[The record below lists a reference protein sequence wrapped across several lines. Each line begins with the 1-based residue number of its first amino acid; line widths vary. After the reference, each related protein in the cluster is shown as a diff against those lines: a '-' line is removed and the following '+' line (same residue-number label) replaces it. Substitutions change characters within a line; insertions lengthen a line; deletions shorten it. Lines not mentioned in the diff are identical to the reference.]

1 MAPSSPTK
9 ASQARAMD
17 KAGAG
22 GSSRSTSSSTAASR
36 LRAAKSQPRDKDL
49 NNKISQVL
57 DQDSSAA
64 TTDESY
70 FSMSAAESAASS
82 RAPSRTASAAAAA
95 GNTSTSVRETRAR
108 TRAALQNSTNRPLSR
123 NNTSS
128 TASSA
133 TSISKKSSSS
143 LSSTASSA
151 SVASSLPPSSTIALG
166 LGRVKAQAKAL
177 ESRPALLQQRS
188 SQAILRAGEGLIP
201 PPATI
206 AATSSAVPFS
216 GVATSKDG
224 ARTRGNAQE
233 KEASDSA
240 AAGKAR
246 MAAKKLPASKISCF
260 ETEDSEGIKAFLRI
274 RPAPQEDKEY
284 AEPYIQILNETQ
296 VLMKPPR
303 EGASNSIR
311 ARVHASTLPIKYT
324 FTRVFAPTIPLSSPA
339 LSTPKPA
346 PSAATN
352 DQASFFQHT
361 TLPLVR
367 ELLSGQSGLIFTYG
381 VTNSGKSYTV
391 LGGNRKNEAGILPR
405 ALDVI
410 FNSIQ
415 GRHLDDPRVRPRGL
429 VGVELLPPSAEVG
442 GAGDTGG
449 ADASEEV
456 STASSSTPNT
466 TVKSA
471 SGRPFVVPTPANR
484 RGPNVARSAS
494 ATTLGST
501 SNTITAPPMPVYD
514 IEPVTVP
521 IDKNYR
527 YSVWVSYVEVY
538 NEKLFDLLDAAV
550 GEPGS
555 FPGSGLI
562 HQGRSSANGPGISSS
577 PSKPSGGLAASFGI
591 SRSDPLRGSNWSIAS
606 GSGSGSAA
614 GGSGERANM
623 GGSSGDMMQTHHIT
637 LNRRP
642 LVLKNDP
649 DPNAGGKYVAGL
661 SEHRVSS
668 VQEAQALLQ
677 RGTENRIVFG
687 TLANRM
693 SSRSHGVFTIKVIR
707 EHAGTSALT
716 SAAEREFYTSR
727 LSIVDLAGSERASN
741 TGLLSGERLK
751 EAGNINK
758 SLMCLGQCLETIRK
772 NQARMASMI
781 PAPVSVDVLAGGA
794 PTATNSLNT
803 GSVKR
808 RLSVVPFRHSKLT
821 ELFQSFFPGPDV
833 SLSGGGS
840 GRAVMIVNA
849 NPFDTGYDENSHVM
863 KFSAVARDVQVSL
876 ARGGGLPVAIYG
888 SVTPSSSAPAFHSI
902 GRSGVGVP
910 PIRFG
915 PSNPSARGMGGA
927 ATPSSERGGTASSS
941 PVKKSGNASPTKASG
956 TIGKNAT
963 GLSQAD
969 AIDLAASDGPEITII
984 EISDDEGDD
993 DSDAFVDMLV
1003 EKHEELRQRL
1013 YECEL
1018 NASLIEQRIRAEMAD
1033 QMDKRMRDMER
1044 MYMDRLLNDAV
1055 DSETFMN
1062 RKLDLLA
1069 GELNRERTQ
1078 TQLGPQHSSVMALQD
1093 PRTPTQ
1099 SRLAAAAAK
1108 AGSSKMD
1115 DISTVDD
1122 SFGQSTMEVEDSLLD
1137 GDLSDEEDED
1147 RDEDDDDDGDEDED
1161 QEEGEDDHSLGVIE
1175 SRVENCHDEEE
1186 GEEEDELTDEVE
1198 E

>member
-1 MAPSSPTK
+1 
-9 ASQARAMD
+9 
-17 KAGAG
+17 
-22 GSSRSTSSSTAASR
+22 
-36 LRAAKSQPRDKDL
+36 
-49 NNKISQVL
+49 
-57 DQDSSAA
+57 
-64 TTDESY
+64 
-70 FSMSAAESAASS
+70 
-82 RAPSRTASAAAAA
+82 
-95 GNTSTSVRETRAR
+95 
-108 TRAALQNSTNRPLSR
+108 
-123 NNTSS
+123 
-128 TASSA
+128 
-133 TSISKKSSSS
+133 
-143 LSSTASSA
+143 
-151 SVASSLPPSSTIALG
+151 
-166 LGRVKAQAKAL
+166 
-177 ESRPALLQQRS
+177 
-188 SQAILRAGEGLIP
+188 
-201 PPATI
+201 
-206 AATSSAVPFS
+206 
-216 GVATSKDG
+216 
-224 ARTRGNAQE
+224 
-233 KEASDSA
+233 
-240 AAGKAR
+240 
-246 MAAKKLPASKISCF
+246 
-260 ETEDSEGIKAFLRI
+260 
-274 RPAPQEDKEY
+274 PQEDKEY

-471 SGRPFVVPTPANR
+471 SGRPFVVPTPASR
-484 RGPNVARSAS
+484 RGPNAARSAS

-577 PSKPSGGLAASFGI
+577 PSKP
-591 SRSDPLRGSNWSIAS
+591 
-606 GSGSGSAA
+606 
-614 GGSGERANM
+614 
-623 GGSSGDMMQTHHIT
+623 
-637 LNRRP
+637 RP

-794 PTATNSLNT
+794 PAAANSLNT

-876 ARGGGLPVAIYG
+876 TRGGGLPVAIYG

-956 TIGKNAT
+956 ASGKNAT

-1093 PRTPTQ
+1093 PRTQTQ
-1099 SRLAAAAAK
+1099 SRLTAAAAAK
-1108 AGSSKMD
+1108 ASSSKMD

-1137 GDLSDEEDED
+1137 GDLSDEEEDED
-1147 RDEDDDDDGDEDED
+1147 RDEDDDDDDDGDEDED
-1161 QEEGEDDHSLGVIE
+1161 QEDGEEDHSLGVIE
-1175 SRVENCHDEEE
+1175 SRVENRHDEEE

>member
-9 ASQARAMD
+9 ASSVRGSSTGGTTSRLRTARSQRD
-17 KAGAG
+17 KELKGGAG
-22 GSSRSTSSSTAASR
+22 GEDSSTT
-36 LRAAKSQPRDKDL
+36 
-49 NNKISQVL
+49 
-57 DQDSSAA
+57 

-70 FSMSAAESAASS
+70 FSISTMESAASS
-82 RAPSRTASAAAAA
+82 RTPSQTATAPTT

-108 TRAALQNSTNRPLSR
+108 TRAALQNSTNRPLLDRSDTA
-123 NNTSS
+123 TSS
-128 TASSA
+128 
-133 TSISKKSSSS
+133 SSSS
-143 LSSTASSA
+143 LSSTTSSTTANKKTSSSSLASAASSSSA
-151 SVASSLPPSSTIALG
+151 SASASASSSIPQSSTIALG

-177 ESRPALLQQRS
+177 ESRPALLQQSS
-188 SQAILRAGEGLIP
+188 SQAVLRSVEAVPVNVATAGN
-201 PPATI
+201 
-206 AATSSAVPFS
+206 AASAV
-216 GVATSKDG
+216 AASKDG
-224 ARTRGNAQE
+224 LRGAGGSPE
-233 KEASDSA
+233 KEAGLLASPS
-240 AAGKAR
+240 KAR
-246 MAAKKLPASKISCF
+246 LAAKKLPASKISCF
-260 ETEDSEGIKAFLRI
+260 EMEDSEGIKAFLRI

-303 EGASNSIR
+303 EGAANSIR
-311 ARVHASTLPIKYT
+311 ARVHASSLPIKYT
-324 FTRVFAPTIPLSSPA
+324 FTRVFAPTIPALNSPA
-339 LSTPKPA
+339 LSTPKPTA
-346 PSAATN
+346 PSAPTN

-381 VTNSGKSYTV
+381 VTNSGKSFTV
-391 LGGNRKNEAGILPR
+391 LGGSRKNEAGILPR

-415 GRHLDDPRVRPRGL
+415 DRQLDDPRIRPRGL
-429 VGVELLPPSAEVG
+429 VGVELLPPSAAEVG
-442 GAGDTGG
+442 ETASG
-449 ADASEEV
+449 DASEEI
-456 STASSSTPNT
+456 STASAASSVNT

-471 SGRPFVVPTPANR
+471 SGRPFVVPNPANR
-484 RGPNVARSAS
+484 RGPAPARSAS
-494 ATTLGST
+494 ATSH
-501 SNTITAPPMPVYD
+501 TITASPMPTY
-514 IEPVTVP
+514 EMEAVTVP
-521 IDKNYR
+521 IDRNYR

-555 FPGSGLI
+555 LPGSGTDQ
-562 HQGRSSANGPGISSS
+562 QGRSSANGPGTSSS
-577 PSKPSGGLAASFGI
+577 ATKQSGGLASTFGI
-591 SRSDPLRGSNWSIAS
+591 ARTDTMRGSNWSIAS
-606 GSGSGSAA
+606 GSGSGSGDRGNMA
-614 GGSGERANM
+614 G
-623 GGSSGDMMQTHHIT
+623 SGDMLQQQHIT

-649 DPNAGGKYVAGL
+649 DPHAGGKYVAGL
-661 SEHRVSS
+661 SEHRVTS

-707 EHAGTSALT
+707 EHAGTVAAT

-741 TGLLSGERLK
+741 TGLMSGERLK

-781 PAPVSVDVLAGGA
+781 PAPVSVQDVFSGGSSAGIS
-794 PTATNSLNT
+794 NL
-803 GSVKR
+803 SVKR

-821 ELFQSFFPGPDV
+821 ELFQSYFPGPDV
-833 SLSGGGS
+833 VASGGAGA

-876 ARGGGLPVAIYG
+876 ARPGGLPVAVYG
-888 SVTPSSSAPAFHSI
+888 GGAGGVTPSTSAPAFASV
-902 GRSGVGVP
+902 GRSGLIGVP

-915 PSNPSARGMGGA
+915 PSTPSARGVGGA
-927 ATPSSERGGTASSS
+927 ADRGAMLPSSPTKKAGVNSS
-941 PVKKSGNASPTKASG
+941 PVKSAAAGPR
-956 TIGKNAT
+956 GKVAT
-963 GLSQAD
+963 GLSSAD
-969 AIDLAASDGPEITII
+969 AIDLASSDGPEITII

-1003 EKHEELRQRL
+1003 EKHEELRQQL
-1013 YECEL
+1013 YESEL
-1018 NASLIEQRIRAEMAD
+1018 NASLMEQRVRAEMAD
-1033 QMDKRMRDMER
+1033 QMDKRMREMER

-1069 GELNRERTQ
+1069 GELDRERTQ
-1078 TQLGPQHSSVMALQD
+1078 TQLVPQRSLTTGLED

-1099 SRLAAAAAK
+1099 SRFAAKAAAAAPR
-1108 AGSSKMD
+1108 AASGSMD
-1115 DISTVDD
+1115 EISTVDD
-1122 SFGQSTMEVEDSLLD
+1122 SSLSESVAEVEDSMMEEED
-1137 GDLSDEEDED
+1137 FSDEEDDEGDESREGGDGVSSLGVIASRVED
-1147 RDEDDDDDGDEDED
+1147 DEDED
-1161 QEEGEDDHSLGVIE
+1161 GL
-1175 SRVENCHDEEE
+1175 
-1186 GEEEDELTDEVE
+1186 DEVDV
-1198 E
+1198 